1 MKQSISYKKYAYSG
15 WSKRRRIASKP
26 KKSEKIKEKKKY
38 ENKSELEKNCTCL
51 FRRARYFCYDTMA
64 KGKLSRM

>member
-26 KKSEKIKEKKKY
+26 KIRKNKGEEKI
-38 ENKSELEKNCTCL
+38 
-51 FRRARYFCYDTMA
+51 
-64 KGKLSRM
+64 